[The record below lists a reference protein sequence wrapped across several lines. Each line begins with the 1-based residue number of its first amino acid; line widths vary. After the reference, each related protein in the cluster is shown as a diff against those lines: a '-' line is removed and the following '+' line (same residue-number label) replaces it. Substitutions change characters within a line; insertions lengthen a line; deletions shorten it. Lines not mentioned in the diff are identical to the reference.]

1 MTATFRWLVCIVTLW
16 SAFVPEGFCGTWRDH
31 FHKHFSTEWVGDR
44 DAFRVTTNGFLEG
57 ESAEPISVS
66 PLKVLEVVKDSSDC
80 VVGSWVNVVAPNVR
94 VCTKG
99 ALVLRHSGTNGY
111 VFALHEA
118 TQTIEV
124 YRMATRE
131 MLLLKAAKIDLKR
144 WYYLQAE
151 LRGPAM
157 SFFVDGELIG
167 TVTEEVA
174 SNGAVGVAVQDA
186 QAVWFDDF
194 SVTGPLVAGNV
205 DDVKMPELTVV
216 EQDGERVVLRFEAE
230 APYDYMVQKRVAE
243 KGLTATHDWQTI
255 TNFTA
260 KLSGFEATVTDVVT
274 NGLTF
279 YRVEKAHC
287 YCR

>member
-1 MTATFRWLVCIVTLW
+1 MTATFRRLVFVAALW
-16 SAFVPEGFCGTWRDH
+16 CALVPEGLCGTWRDH
-31 FHKHFSTEWVGDR
+31 FHKAFSVEWVGDR

-57 ESAEPISVS
+57 TSAEPIMVS
-66 PLKVLEVVKDSSDC
+66 PLNVLEVRKDSSDC
-80 VVGSWVNVVAPNVR
+80 VVGCWVNVVAPNAH

-124 YRMATRE
+124 YRLATHE
-131 MLLLKAAKIDLKR
+131 MLLLKAAKIDLRR
-144 WYYLQAE
+144 WYYLEAE

-157 SFFVDGELIG
+157 NFFVDGELIG
-167 TVTEEVA
+167 TVTEPTA
-174 SNGAVGVAVQDA
+174 TNGAVGVAVQDA
-186 QAVWFDDF
+186 EAVWFDDF
-194 SVTGPLVAGNV
+194 SVTGPLVVGNV
-205 DDVKMPELTVV
+205 DDIAPPDLTVV
-216 EQDGERVVLRFEAE
+216 ERSDDRVALRFQAE
-230 APYDYMVQKRVAE
+230 APYDYIVQKRV
-243 KGLTATHDWQTI
+243 GLALAHDWQTI

-260 KLSGFEATVTDVVT
+260 KLVGFEATVTDVVT

-279 YRVEKAHC
+279 YRVEKAFC